1 MEAVEGQPYPLRPV
15 PPRDPAHEAKTT
27 VMRRINRVKLDLF
40 RIINLFELKR
50 LKLPDIL
57 QRYNENP
64 FCFYRGQC
72 NAPIS
77 HRIKEKRIP
86 GYRK

>member
-1 MEAVEGQPYPLRPV
+1 M
-15 PPRDPAHEAKTT
+15 PPRDPAQDAKTT
-27 VMRRINRVKLDLF
+27 AIMIINRVKLDLL

-64 FCFYRGQC
+64 FCFDRGQC
-72 NAPIS
+72 NAPIG

-86 GYRK
+86 GVWCE